1 MRQLLSKLIIS
12 LMVLSAPAWAA
23 KRSFS
28 VYHFI
33 DLAAAAS
40 TLTVQQPAT
49 GANKVTFDSAV
60 LYCEN
65 SCVVTLERDG
75 TAATTTAA
83 TEVTLDETIN
93 TAPTATAFSTSN
105 VGAGTTI
112 IVYRMAAGVT
122 LTIDMTNIKM
132 SGNGIT
138 KNVSLRTASTT
149 GEISRTLVWVEE

>member
-12 LMVLSAPAWAA
+12 LMVLCAPAWAA
-23 KRSFS
+23 KPSFS

-40 TLTVQQPAT
+40 TLTVQQPVAS
-49 GANKVTFDSAV
+49 AKKVTFVFAT

-65 SCVVTLERDG
+65 ACVVTLERDG

-112 IVYRMAAGVT
+112 SVYRLSAGTTIT
-122 LTIDMTNIKM
+122 LDLSRIKM
-132 SGNGIT
+132 SGEGTT

-149 GEISRTLVWVEE
+149 GEISRTLTWMEE

>member
-1 MRQLLSKLIIS
+1 MRTLLSKLVIIFMM
-12 LMVLSAPAWAA
+12 LGIPAWAA
-23 KRSFS
+23 KPTFS
-28 VYHFI
+28 VYHFV
-33 DLAAAAS
+33 DLAGAVS

-49 GANKVTFDSAV
+49 GGKKVTFDSAV

-65 SCVVTLERDG
+65 ACVVTLERDG

-83 TEVTLDETIN
+83 VEVTLDETIN

-112 IVYRMAAGVT
+112 SVYRLSAGVT
-122 LTIDMTNIKM
+122 FTLDLSNIKM
-132 SGNGIT
+132 SGNGTT

-149 GEISRTLVWVEE
+149 GEIARTVVWMEE